1 MDDKEFLEEFETDED
16 NNSNNSMPDDFVI
29 GQGFTVSEY
38 VEADKPVVKKKAGR
52 KSGGTFK
59 SLAWILCIVVLSVGI
74 AFGVIYAGA
83 DYLGIGFGRGVDCQ
97 MNIEMGSST
106 KAISNELKECGAV
119 KIPLLFRLYSRLNG
133 YDSQYK
139 YGLYT
144 FNNEIG
150 YGEIATMLITEGAK
164 AESIRVTIPEGT
176 GINDYTKNVNGE
188 NVTVKGIATILEEAG
203 VCTREDFLAALK
215 TVSFDT
221 ELLKNAQIEKTY
233 YKLEGY
239 LFPET
244 YEFFAYDS
252 AECAELVV
260 KKMIAETESRITDA
274 MYKRAREMGY
284 TINEIITMAS
294 IIQMES
300 GQTVKAM
307 PDVAAVFY
315 NRLNSDDFETLGSSP
330 TCYYGNS
337 FKSDD
342 GRYDTYKAKGL
353 PPGPLCSPGIDA
365 IKAALYP
372 SESDYYYFVTDKNSK
387 FYFHKTMAE
396 QNKTIAKLQQG
407 DNWVYEYFD

>member
-1 MDDKEFLEEFETDED
+1 MDDKEFSKDFEINED
-16 NNSNNSMPDDFVI
+16 NNSTNTEQDDFVI

-38 VEADKPVVKKKAGR
+38 EEASEPVAKKKSGR

-144 FNNEIG
+144 FNNELG

-188 NVTVKGIATILEEAG
+188 KVTVKGITTILEEAG

-315 NRLNSDDFETLGSSP
+315 NRLRSEDFATLGSSP

-372 SESDYYYFVTDKNSK
+372 SDNDYYYFVTDKNSK

>member
-1 MDDKEFLEEFETDED
+1 MDDKEFSKDFEINED
-16 NNSNNSMPDDFVI
+16 NNSTNTEQDDFVI

-38 VEADKPVVKKKAGR
+38 EEASEPVAKKKSGR

-144 FNNEIG
+144 FNNELG

-188 NVTVKGIATILEEAG
+188 KVTVKGITTILEEAG

-307 PDVAAVFY
+307 PDVAAVFS
-315 NRLNSDDFETLGSSP
+315 NRMRSEDFATLGSSP

-372 SESDYYYFVTDKNSK
+372 SDNDYYYFVTDKNSK